1 MDNNREIIAFQLT
14 WKEIFSIVGPA
25 FMTPSK
31 ANLIEDELVK
41 FFKDEKSLRGSY
53 IRMLDTD
60 FNKIKKSTYRA
71 QLPKADR
78 RCNPTERS
86 DSRTSCAHGS
96 REEGAFG
103 DQGYSRPRVTA
114 SGQDR
119 HTAILLLARFAAQLD
134 MAAFDTTL
142 TRRLFRRSMCPN
154 ALDAEHR
161 RPADRCAHAP
171 PTSGP
176 FFWCR

>member
-60 FNKIKKSTYRA
+60 FNTIKSQLIARNYLKPIDGATLPNGAIVELLVLTEAGKRA
-71 QLPKADR
+71 LLEIKAIRDR
-78 RCNPTERS
+78 E
-86 DSRTSCAHGS
+86 
-96 REEGAFG
+96 
-103 DQGYSRPRVTA
+103 
-114 SGQDR
+114 
-119 HTAILLLARFAAQLD
+119 
-134 MAAFDTTL
+134 
-142 TRRLFRRSMCPN
+142 
-154 ALDAEHR
+154 
-161 RPADRCAHAP
+161 
-171 PTSGP
+171 
-176 FFWCR
+176 